1 MAADGST
8 HSHPRTEGGSS
19 PRDGQGVNAT
29 AKCGVV
35 LIGHGSSATALLE
48 AVKAIV
54 AGDGLAD
61 AIALDAGIGQTPELS
76 AKVCAAIQRVDEGRG
91 VLLLADLMGSSPCM
105 CGINESVG
113 HGLAV
118 VSGLNLAMLTKL
130 AMADRQ
136 RSPRELAE
144 ACADSARRSVSVRV
158 RDDQSNS
165 APSE

>member
-8 HSHPRTEGGSS
+8 TSRSLGEREPARETVVS
-19 PRDGQGVNAT
+19 PT

-35 LIGHGSSATALLE
+35 LIGHGSTASALLD

-54 AGDGLAD
+54 PGDGLAD
-61 AIALDAGIGQTPELS
+61 AIALDAGFGETPELS
-76 AKVCAAIQRVDEGRG
+76 ARVCAAVERVDEGRG

-105 CGINESVG
+105 CGINQSAG
-113 HGLAV
+113 HGIAV

-136 RSPRELAE
+136 SSPRTLAE
-144 ACADSARRSVSVRV
+144 ACADSAQRSICVKV
-158 RDDQSNS
+158 RDGQPDST
-165 APSE
+165 AVG